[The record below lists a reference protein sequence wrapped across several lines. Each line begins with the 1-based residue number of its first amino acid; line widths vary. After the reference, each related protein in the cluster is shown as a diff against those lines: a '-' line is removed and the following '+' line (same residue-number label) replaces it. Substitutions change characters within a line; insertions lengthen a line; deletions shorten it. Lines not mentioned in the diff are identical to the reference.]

1 MALRRTFTH
10 NAPAF
15 TLLEVLIVMA
25 IFIMVAGFGLF
36 VSLDTFRGYSFRNE
50 RDVVVSVLNKAR
62 SQSIN
67 NMCFGTSCTDGKA
80 HGVYFGV
87 AGNYVVFQGASYATR
102 DTALDEVVAAS
113 HKGATVTGTSEVVF
127 APLSAVVASPA
138 TITVTADSHSSVIT
152 VGTEGQVVWTH

>member
-1 MALRRTFTH
+1 MELPRTFIR
-10 NAPAF
+10 NAQGF

-36 VSLDTFRGYSFRNE
+36 VSLDTFRGYSFRSE

-67 NMCFGTSCTDGKA
+67 NMCFGTACTDGKP
-80 HGVYFGV
+80 HGVYFGA
-87 AGNYVVFQGASYATR
+87 AGKYTIFQGASYATR
-102 DTALDEVVAAS
+102 DTALDEVVNAS
-113 HKGATVTGTSEVVF
+113 YKGATVTGTTEVVF

-138 TITVTADSHSSVIT
+138 TITVTADSHSSVVT